1 MIINLKEQR
10 NGRVQRS
17 RFIKDMEAIEYV
29 RIQFQSLF
37 MESGGLRIHD
47 FDIMF
52 INFDTHVDLHAASCF
67 LNDLA
72 TIGHLDFE
80 TLNTSTTSSK
90 P

>member
-1 MIINLKEQR
+1 MQS
-10 NGRVQRS
+10 S

-52 INFDTHVDLHAASCF
+52 INFDTHVDRHALSIVS
-67 LNDLA
+67 NDLVS
-72 TIGHLDFE
+72 IGHLDF
-80 TLNTSTTSSK
+80 
-90 P
+90 